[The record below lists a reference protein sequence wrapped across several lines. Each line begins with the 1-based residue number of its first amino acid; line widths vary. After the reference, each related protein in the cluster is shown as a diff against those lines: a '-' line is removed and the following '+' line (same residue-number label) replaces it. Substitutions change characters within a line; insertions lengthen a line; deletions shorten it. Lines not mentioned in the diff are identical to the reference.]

1 MIREWAGY
9 PENNLFITHPLFL
22 EGSYMENKTIADI
35 FTEIADILDI
45 QGENPFRIRSYRNAA
60 RTIEDMGQSLEAL
73 ARAGK
78 NLEEIP
84 GIGKSIQEK
93 IQEILA
99 SGKCHFLEELRA
111 KVPSGLTELLK
122 LEGLGPKKVKVLF
135 DELGVDSVDRLEKAA
150 RAGRLRGLPGMGLK
164 TEEKILKSIEHYRSG
179 MGRFKLSVGFQY
191 AEALLNYLKGVAGV
205 KRLDPAGSFRRR
217 RETIGD
223 LDILA
228 ICGKNCKVM
237 DRFTS
242 YGDVAEVL
250 SKGETKSSLRLK
262 CSLQVDLRV
271 LEEESYGAALH
282 YFTGSKAHNVAIRE
296 RAKEMG
302 LKVSEYGVFRARDE
316 KRLSG
321 ADEEDVFKA
330 VKLPYIPPEL
340 REDRGEIQAAEKG
353 KLPRLIE
360 LSDIRGDLQMH
371 TTASD
376 GKNSILEMALKA
388 KEVGYAYI
396 AITDHSKAVRI
407 AGGMDEKQLARHLK
421 EIERANSQISGLRI
435 LKGVEVDI
443 LPDGSLDLK
452 DDILKE
458 CDVVIASVHSRF
470 NMEEGEMTRRV
481 IKALR
486 NPNVDILAH
495 PTGRLILEREP
506 FKINLKEII
515 QAAIEYGVILEINAY
530 PDRLDLRDVDARTAK
545 ETGAK
550 LAINTDAHSALQLE
564 LMKFGVFTARR
575 GWIEARDVINTLS
588 MEGLLKTLR

>member
-1 MIREWAGY
+1 
-9 PENNLFITHPLFL
+9 
-22 EGSYMENKTIADI
+22 MENKAIADV
-35 FTEIADILDI
+35 FTEIADILEI

-60 RTIEDMGQSLEAL
+60 RTIEDMSQSLETL
-73 ARAGK
+73 VRDGE

-84 GIGKSIQEK
+84 GIGKSINEK
-93 IQEILA
+93 IREVL
-99 SGKCHFLEELRA
+99 STGKCHSLEELRSH
-111 KVPSGLTELLK
+111 VPPGLTELLK
-122 LEGLGPKKVKVLF
+122 LEGLGPKKVKVLY
-135 DELGVDSVDRLEKAA
+135 DELSVDSVDRLEKAA
-150 RAGRLRGLPGMGLK
+150 QAGRLRNLPGMGLK
-164 TEEKILKSIEHYRSG
+164 TEEKILKSIEHYRAG

-191 AEALLNYLKGVAGV
+191 AEALLRHLKGVPGV

-228 ICGKNCKVM
+228 ICGKGCKVM
-237 DRFTS
+237 DGFAG
-242 YGDVAEVL
+242 YGDVTEVL
-250 SKGETKSSLRLK
+250 ARGETKSSVRLK
-262 CSLQVDLRV
+262 CGLQVDLRV

-296 RAKEMG
+296 RAKEKG

-321 ADEEDVFKA
+321 AEEADVFKA
-330 VKLPYIPPEL
+330 VGLPLIPPEL

-353 KLPRLIE
+353 KLPRLVE

-376 GKNSILEMALKA
+376 GKNSILEMARKA
-388 KEVGYAYI
+388 KEMGYAYI
-396 AITDHSKAVRI
+396 AITDHSKAVRV
-407 AGGMDEKQLARHLK
+407 AGGLDEKQLAKHLK
-421 EIERANSQISGLRI
+421 EIEKANGRISGIRI
-435 LKGVEVDI
+435 LKGVEVDV

-458 CDVVIASVHSRF
+458 CEVVLASVHSRF
-470 NMEEGEMTRRV
+470 NMEEEEMTRRV
-481 IKALR
+481 IKAIK

-506 FKINLKEII
+506 FKINLQEVIR
-515 QAAIEYGVILEINAY
+515 AAIDQGVVLEINAY
-530 PDRLDLRDVDARTAK
+530 PDRLDLKDVDARMARDM
-545 ETGAK
+545 GAR
-550 LAINTDAHSALQLE
+550 LAINTDAHSDRQLE

-575 GWIEARDVINTLS
+575 GWIEARDVINTLPL
-588 MEGLLKTLR
+588 EGFLRILR